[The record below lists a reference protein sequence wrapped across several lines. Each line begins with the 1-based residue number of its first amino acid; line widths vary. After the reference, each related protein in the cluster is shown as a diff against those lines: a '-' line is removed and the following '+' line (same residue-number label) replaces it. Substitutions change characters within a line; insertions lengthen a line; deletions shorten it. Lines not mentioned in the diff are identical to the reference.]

1 MNIKT
6 YDSNHSNKGFQIY
19 ENLAFQDDSIPP
31 VESGKCDNDS
41 ACFQNNSQTSKKPIF
56 RLTDLGKQNAGDYI
70 ARLSIQR
77 NAAISSGIDSAECT
91 ELPTVEDIEED
102 VNFIGLDS
110 ENEYIN
116 NWAITDNYS
125 SDYPLLLKLNR
136 DLKIIY

>member
-6 YDSNHSNKGFQIY
+6 YDSNHSNKGFQTNG
-19 ENLAFQDDSIPP
+19 NLAFQDDTIPP
-31 VESGKCDNDS
+31 AVSRKYDSDS
-41 ACFQNNSQTSKKPIF
+41 ARFQNNSQTSKKPIF
-56 RLTDLGKQNAGDYI
+56 RLTDIGKKNAGDYI

-77 NAAISSGIDSAECT
+77 NAAISSGIDSAEFT
-91 ELPTVEDIEED
+91 ELPTIEDIEED

-125 SDYPLLLKLNR
+125 SDYPLLLILNL
-136 DLKIIY
+136 DLEIV